1 MKTIV
6 IDTTEMSGAEM
17 YASVMDVLL
26 EKWQAR
32 LRVSFVEDTIQ
43 FGGRKSTYEQP
54 TKIVVG
60 MEAHH
65 DLLRFAY
72 EQRGARLTVDY
83 VDGQGPRA
91 SFHADREYVTEPD
104 RDIPDNEIHI
114 HGETR

>member
-6 IDTTEMSGAEM
+6 INTADMSGAEM
-17 YASVMDVLL
+17 YASVMDVLF
-26 EKWQAR
+26 EKGRAR
-32 LRVSFVEDTIQ
+32 LRIPFVDDITQ

-65 DLLRFAY
+65 DLLRFAH
-72 EQRGARLTVDY
+72 EHRGGCLTVDY
-83 VDGQGPRA
+83 VDGQGARTT
-91 SFHADREYVTEPD
+91 FHADREYVTEPD
-104 RDIPDNEIHI
+104 RDTPNSEIHI